1 MVSRNNGDHRNM
13 QNNTLA
19 LRVKDFCRAIGIS
32 PACFWK
38 YHKLGKIKSIRI
50 GTRVLI
56 PAAEAS
62 RIASEG
68 LN

>member
-1 MVSRNNGDHRNM
+1 M

-38 YHKLGKIKSIRI
+38 YHKLGKIRSIRI

-56 PAAEAS
+56 PMIEVD
-62 RIASEG
+62 RIVTEG

>member
-1 MVSRNNGDHRNM
+1 MTDSP
-13 QNNTLA
+13 LA
-19 LRVKDFCRAIGIS
+19 LRIKPFCDRIGIS
-32 PACFWK
+32 PATFWK
-38 YHKLGKIKSIRI
+38 YHNLGKIRSIRI

-56 PAAEAS
+56 PMVEVN